1 MQSDRIYI
9 NRTRP
14 YVTYA
19 LIGINVAVFLVE
31 QILRLMGMGT
41 STMLLTL
48 VLVDLATAIKFSP
61 ASALPKRLT

>member
-31 QILRLMGMGT
+31 QILRLTGMGT

-48 VLVDLATAIKFSP
+48 GA
-61 ASALPKRLT
+61 